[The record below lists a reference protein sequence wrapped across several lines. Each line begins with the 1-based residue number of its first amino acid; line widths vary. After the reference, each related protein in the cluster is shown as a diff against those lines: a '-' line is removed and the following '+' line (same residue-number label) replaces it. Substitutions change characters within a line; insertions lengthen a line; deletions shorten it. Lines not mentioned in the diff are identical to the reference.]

1 LTTGFTKSIAKQTSD
16 LGFIPAK
23 AGFKA
28 FIWNDEFYVMAG
40 CSICSNQRLTNFF
53 NLSAKYGY
61 ASKYIDI
68 SLRYEHYSD

>member
-1 LTTGFTKSIAKQTSD
+1 VSGGQDPYKLAGQCRPHARFNKYTLTTGFKIYGKADSD

-40 CSICSNQRLTNFF
+40 AAFAVTS
-53 NLSAKYGY
+53 G
-61 ASKYIDI
+61 
-68 SLRYEHYSD
+68 